1 MARIVKERCPHC
13 NKVMRNDGTQE
24 QPKWV
29 CNNPKCVCY
38 EPPKDEDEGDDNE

>member
-1 MARIVKERCPHC
+1 MGRIVKERCEHC
-13 NKVMRNDGTQE
+13 LKVMRNAGTAE

-38 EPPKDEDEGDDNE
+38 EPPKDEDEEPE

>member
-13 NKVMRNDGTQE
+13 NKVMRNDNTEQE
-24 QPKWV
+24 SKWV

-38 EPPKDEDEGDDNE
+38 EPPKDEDNEDE